1 MQPQAPQ
8 VNHHDVHEE
17 LVSRLARLTTT
28 TVRGDDDDGDK
39 GNEFYEEEATT
50 ATWCSTDSESDWSDA
65 EQKESDIQSSRC
77 DRPTLNA
84 ASGGHGRPWAR
95 TARRNKFF
103 YERDERSE
111 RENEWKGKAFSSTNN
126 ASEEEFM
133 FPYLDELDVDVA
145 ALICG
150 KLDAKS
156 LVAATLAKKKDDS
169 DDANDELAKRAFRN
183 VKVTPSI
190 FSQ

>member
-28 TVRGDDDDGDK
+28 TARGDDDDGDDK

-133 FPYLDELDVDVA
+133 FPYLDELRSEERRV
-145 ALICG
+145 G
-150 KLDAKS
+150 KECRS
-156 LVAATLAKKKDDS
+156 RWS
-169 DDANDELAKRAFRN
+169 
-183 VKVTPSI
+183 PYH
-190 FSQ
+190 